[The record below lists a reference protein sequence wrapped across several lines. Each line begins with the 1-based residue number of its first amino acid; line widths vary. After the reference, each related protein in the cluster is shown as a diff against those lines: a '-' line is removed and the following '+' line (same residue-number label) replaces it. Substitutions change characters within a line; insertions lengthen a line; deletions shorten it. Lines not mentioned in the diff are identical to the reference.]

1 MVGLKGG
8 ALNLSVGWPDNT
20 GPDTPVDWVP
30 YGSVLDAIVRGG
42 HMLVLHEYWA
52 HEGPDY
58 NWRWWAGRYAQC
70 PWKVP
75 ILIGECGVDQ
85 YVAGAEFVGKRG
97 WASWMG
103 ADEYVTKPFSPRVL
117 VARVEAILRRSRREH
132 GIISLGADVT
142 VDMETAQVFR
152 EGARVP
158 VAPREFA
165 LLRYLL
171 ERNGKPAAPEEIYHA
186 VWGNDYGD
194 LTSVAVHIQRLR
206 RKLETNPRKPRFIV
220 TQRGF
225 GYAIARGG
233 EGE

>member
-1 MVGLKGG
+1 MNGSILVVEDDPDIAALISLYLQPRGFLIRNAGDGKAALKALDSESWDMVL
-8 ALNLSVGWPDNT
+8 LDINL
-20 GPDTPVDWVP
+20 PDTDGFSLLATIRRTRSVPVIMITARRE
-30 YGSVLDAIVRGG
+30 DADAVRG
-42 HMLVLHEYWA
+42 LEA
-52 HEGPDY
+52 
-58 NWRWWAGRYAQC
+58 
-70 PWKVP
+70 
-75 ILIGECGVDQ
+75 
-85 YVAGAEFVGKRG
+85 
-97 WASWMG
+97 G